1 MDRMLYVAM
10 TGAQQ
15 TLQRQGL
22 ISHNLANVSTVGF
35 RKDLEDFRS
44 MPVFSTDGMP
54 TRAYSMTER
63 PGIDLTQAKI
73 MTTGRD
79 LDIAIQGEGWLAIQA
94 PDGKEAYTRAG
105 DLQLDINGQLTTSTG
120 HPVLGNA
127 GPIAIPPAEKIDIG
141 KDGTISIR
149 PLGEAATEVVVV
161 GRIRLVKPT
170 AENPM
175 YKDEYGFMRT
185 KNGAAAPP
193 DATVKLVTG
202 ALEGSNVN
210 PADMLV
216 SMIQASRHFEMQ
228 VKMMNAAQENAN
240 SADQLLKLE

>member
-1 MDRMLYVAM
+1 MDHMLYVAM

-15 TLQRQGL
+15 TLQKQAV
-22 ISHNLANVSTVGF
+22 ISHNLANVSTIGF

-44 MPVFSTDGMP
+44 MPVFSNDGMP
-54 TRAYSMTER
+54 TRVYAMAER

-79 LDIAIQGEGWLAIQA
+79 LDIAIQGDGWIAIQA
-94 PDGKEAYTRAG
+94 PDGSEAYTRAG
-105 DLQLDINGQLTTSTG
+105 DLQRDTNGQLTTATG

-141 KDGTISIR
+141 EDGAISIR
-149 PLGEAATEVVVV
+149 PLGEASTEVIVV

-170 AENPM
+170 AENPL
-175 YKDEYGFMRT
+175 YKDASGFMRT
-185 KNGAAAPP
+185 KDGAAAPP

-216 SMIQASRHFEMQ
+216 SMIEASRQFEMQ
-228 VKMMNAAQENAN
+228 IKMMNAAKENAN
-240 SADQLLKLE
+240 STDQLLKLE

>member
-15 TLQRQGL
+15 TLRTQEI

-54 TRAYSMTER
+54 TRVYAMTER

-79 LDIAIQGEGWLAIQA
+79 LDIAVQGEGWIAIQA
-94 PDGKEAYTRAG
+94 PDGEEAYTRAG
-105 DLQLDINGQLTTSTG
+105 DLQIDVNGQLTTSTG
-120 HPVLGNA
+120 HPVLGVA

-141 KDGTISIR
+141 EDGTISVR
-149 PLGEAATEVVVV
+149 PKGEAATEIAVV

-170 AENPM
+170 AENPL
-175 YKDEYGFMRT
+175 YKDKYGFMRT
-185 KNGAAAPP
+185 KDGGAAPP

-216 SMIQASRHFEMQ
+216 SMIEASRKFEMQ
-228 VKMMNAAQENAN
+228 IKMMNSAQENAQ

>member
-15 TLQRQGL
+15 TLQKQAV

-35 RKDLEDFRS
+35 RKDLDDFRS
-44 MPVFSTDGMP
+44 MPVFSDDGMP
-54 TRAYSMTER
+54 TRVYSMAER
-63 PGIDLTQAKI
+63 PGVDLTQAKI

-79 LDIAIQGEGWLAIQA
+79 LDVAVQGDGWIAIQDL
-94 PDGKEAYTRAG
+94 DGNEAYTRAG
-105 DLQLDINGQLTTSTG
+105 DLQLDANGQLTTATG
-120 HPVLGNA
+120 HPVLGDG
-127 GPIAIPPAEKIDIG
+127 GPIAIPPAEKIAIG
-141 KDGTISIR
+141 EDGSISVR
-149 PLGEAATEVVVV
+149 PLGEAATEMLVV

-170 AENPM
+170 VENPL
-175 YKDEYGFMRT
+175 YKDASGLMRT
-185 KNGAAAPP
+185 KDGAAAPP

-202 ALEGSNVN
+202 GLEGSNVN

-216 SMIQASRHFEMQ
+216 SMIEASRRFEMQ

-240 SADQLLKLE
+240 ATDQLLKLE